1 MCIGATLIAA
11 FGAMKEPAHTL
22 DELLDL
28 LAKRQFLLWMG
39 GTMFMAVG
47 ILVAVKA
54 NSILRPRLRHT
65 ARMRMIRG
73 IAYGCVRYYSSSI
86 QMGERYVHLNQA
98 RC

>member
-1 MCIGATLIAA
+1 
-11 FGAMKEPAHTL
+11 MKEPAHSL

-39 GTMFMAVG
+39 GTMFMVVG
-47 ILVAVKA
+47 ILVAVKT

-73 IAYGCVRYYSSSI
+73 VAYGCVRYYSSFIRVGGGVGGRASAVSI
-86 QMGERYVHLNQA
+86 
-98 RC
+98 